1 MIIFSILLY
10 LLGVFTT
17 YLFIREDVV
26 AYDRNEQLFIIA
38 LWPLVFGAA
47 LVTVT
52 AIKIYE
58 LLTNKKVRW

>member
-1 MIIFSILLY
+1 MIVFSIFLY
-10 LLGVFTT
+10 LLGAFTT
-17 YLFIREDVV
+17 YLFIWEDV

-52 AIKIYE
+52 FIKAYE